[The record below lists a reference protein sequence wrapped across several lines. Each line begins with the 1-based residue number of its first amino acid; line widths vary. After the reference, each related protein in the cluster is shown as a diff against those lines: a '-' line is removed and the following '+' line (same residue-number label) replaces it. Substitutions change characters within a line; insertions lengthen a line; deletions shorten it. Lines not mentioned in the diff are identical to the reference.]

1 MKVRG
6 FRIELGGIEA
16 RLVAVEGVSEAVVV
30 AQHDESGQAR
40 LVTFYTGTEATDP
53 DMLRA
58 RARVTLP
65 DHMVPSAYV
74 RLDRLPRTPN
84 GKVDRK
90 ALPAAGAM
98 GHVSSAYEA
107 PQGEVEQAL
116 ARIWSDV
123 LKRQR
128 VGRHDNFFELG
139 GHSLSAVSLIER
151 MRRRGLHADVRAV
164 FTSRTLAE
172 LASAAGAHGEEVAV
186 PPNRIPLNARRIT
199 AEMLPLVKLSQ
210 SEIDGSPPGCRAA
223 RRTSRT
229 SIPWLLCKKD
239 LFHHLLGGAGDAY
252 LLPALLA
259 FETHGALDRF
269 VARSRPS

>member
-1 MKVRG
+1 MYKTGDVGRWLPDGTVEHLGRSDHQVKVRG
-6 FRIELGGIEA
+6 FRIELGEIEA

-116 ARIWSDV
+116 ARN
-123 LKRQR
+123 L
-128 VGRHDNFFELG
+128 VGRVE
-139 GHSLSAVSLIER
+139 AR
-151 MRRRGLHADVRAV
+151 
-164 FTSRTLAE
+164 TS
-172 LASAAGAHGEEVAV
+172 
-186 PPNRIPLNARRIT
+186 
-199 AEMLPLVKLSQ
+199 
-210 SEIDGSPPGCRAA
+210 GSP
-223 RRTSRT
+223 
-229 SIPWLLCKKD
+229 
-239 LFHHLLGGAGDAY
+239 
-252 LLPALLA
+252 
-259 FETHGALDRF
+259 
-269 VARSRPS
+269 